1 MDKCGWYT
9 SSIGYTSNIALMQ
22 PAIHCIQ
29 TTLSSSKL
37 KDNNLFSLYSIFM
50 NRKRQHGNP
59 PPPNPKTQKKHNLIK
74 LSPMQSNLQPNH
86 LNEHLIRSQT
96 GQ

>member
-37 KDNNLFSLYSIFM
+37 KDNNLDPLWSF
-50 NRKRQHGNP
+50 
-59 PPPNPKTQKKHNLIK
+59 
-74 LSPMQSNLQPNH
+74 
-86 LNEHLIRSQT
+86 
-96 GQ
+96 